1 MNNWRKCCKDED
13 QEHPLGWA
21 TWSPLETLTKAVKG
35 RGEDESQIAVTS
47 RANEKRGLGTVRID
61 SIFKKSYR
69 EEKQINGRIASA
81 DSLPPASS
89 KLCS

>member
-47 RANEKRGLGTVRID
+47 RENEKRGLGTVKID

-81 DSLPPASS
+81 DSLPPTSS
-89 KLCS
+89 KLYS